1 VRAGVAA
8 ADAAADAGVELP
20 VPRNMQKLLTL
31 TGAALLA
38 LLPCSCRTPQT
49 TAATQ
54 SAGTLADAL
63 AAAQSTTAGNSA
75 EARAAHAAATQRAAI
90 LGFAQTGGSLKPV
103 TVQGSGRTWT
113 LSASA
118 PDNLLFDELL
128 VPPPAKPGAEDS
140 VIRAGAGAPLLA
152 RWKFT
157 PERKA
162 QHPFLS
168 EGGYVTAVTA
178 TLDFNGS
185 QARLR
190 LHDPRFEQSVTLAGK
205 RQTLAG
211 DFSSLQRWILAAKKQ
226 DKTLGMSGLR
236 AMRRSDKYLDK
247 MGLIA
252 LEPPSRDRIPAVLIH
267 GLMSEPLTWDR
278 AYTVLSA
285 DPAVARRYQFYFFRY
300 PTGVPVIYSAGKC
313 REDLA
318 LLKREL
324 NRIGNTV
331 HRGRILLAG
340 HSMGGLVT
348 KTQVQSSSHE
358 IWESAFG
365 ARPED
370 LNLPAE
376 EVAKLR
382 RLIEFQ
388 PNPDINRVVFICTPH
403 RGSKLA
409 EGFIG
414 AIGRKLISLPL
425 TMLKVPM
432 TVFTGLPPASPLAGR
447 LKEKGIPSSI
457 ENLSPESTYVKVSNR
472 LPFKRG
478 LHIHTI
484 AGNKKG
490 LPLDDPKCSDGVVP
504 YRSAHLDGVDSE
516 LVVRSNHSAHEK
528 PEAIAELRRIL
539 LRHARK

>member
-1 VRAGVAA
+1 MHR
-8 ADAAADAGVELP
+8 
-20 VPRNMQKLLTL
+20 LLTL
-31 TGAALLA
+31 TGAVVLA
-38 LLPCSCRTPQT
+38 LLPCACRTPQT
-49 TAATQ
+49 AATVA
-54 SAGTLADAL
+54 SAAGTLADAL
-63 AAAQSTTAGNSA
+63 AAAQSTATGDSA
-75 EARAAHAAATQRAAI
+75 EALAANAAATQRAAI
-90 LGFAQTGGSLKPV
+90 LWFAQTGGAQQPV
-103 TVQGSGRTWT
+103 TVQGAGRTWT
-113 LSASA
+113 LSASS

-128 VPPPAKPGAEDS
+128 VPPPVKPDAEDN
-140 VIRAGAGAPLLA
+140 VLRAGAGAPLIA
-152 RWKFT
+152 RWRFT
-157 PERKA
+157 PERKVK
-162 QHPFLS
+162 HPFLS
-168 EGGYVTAVTA
+168 EGGYATAVTA
-178 TLDFNGS
+178 TLDFKGS

-190 LHDPRFEQSVTLAGK
+190 LHDPRVEQSVILAGR

-211 DFSSLQRWILAAKKQ
+211 DFSSLRRWITVTKKQ
-226 DKTLGMSGLR
+226 DKTLGMSGIR
-236 AMRRSDKYLDK
+236 AMRRSDEYLDK

-267 GLMSEPLTWDR
+267 GLMSEPLTWDH
-278 AYTVLSA
+278 AYSVLSA
-285 DPAVARRYQFYFFRY
+285 DPAVTRRYQFYFFRY
-300 PTGVPVIYSAGKC
+300 PTGVPVVYSAGKC

-324 NRIGNTV
+324 NRIGNTA
-331 HRGRILLAG
+331 HRGRILLVG

-348 KTQVQSSSHE
+348 KTQVQSSGRE

-370 LNLPAE
+370 LDLPPE

-432 TVFTGLPPASPLAGR
+432 TVFTGLPPTSPLAGR

-484 AGNKKG
+484 VGNKKG
-490 LPLDDPKCSDGVVP
+490 LLLDDPKCSDGVVP
-504 YRSAHLDGVDSE
+504 YTSAHLDGVESE
-516 LVVRSNHSAHEK
+516 LVVISNHSAHEK
-528 PEAIAELRRIL
+528 PEAISEIRRIL
-539 LRHARK
+539 LLHAGK